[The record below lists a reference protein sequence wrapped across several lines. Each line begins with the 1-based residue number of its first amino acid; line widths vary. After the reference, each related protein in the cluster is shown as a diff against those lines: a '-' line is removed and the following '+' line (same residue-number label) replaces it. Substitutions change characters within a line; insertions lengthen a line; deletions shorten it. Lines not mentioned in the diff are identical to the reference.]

1 MEKYV
6 LGGSRGSGTTR
17 TKVFSLEVVAP
28 TTTSTTTTT
37 TVAYEDDDGHYDY
50 AEDSDEEDQDESYEE
65 EEEEDDSDEDDHEED
80 EYLEYDATT
89 TTAVP
94 TAAVPT
100 TLFSTSWHPTDS
112 TDTTSHYSTSWHP
125 DQEQRGDT
133 GPEYTEYQE
142 YSDHSDNSTAELDY
156 AESSR
161 LQVEE
166 VRDVTLL
173 EEVSMMERSSL
184 YNVSAGHLRSLHRGR
199 GLRPPGGAGGRRG
212 RGGRAA
218 RLAQVDIYT
227 NIYTDIISISDCKYI

>member
-28 TTTSTTTTT
+28 TTTTTTTTTT

-80 EYLEYDATT
+80 EYLEYDATP
-89 TTAVP
+89 AQ
-94 TAAVPT
+94 PT
-100 TLFSTSWHPTDS
+100 TVP
-112 TDTTSHYSTSWHP
+112 TDTTSHSPTTLYSPTTTSLHP

-142 YSDHSDNSTAELDY
+142 YSDHADNSTAELDY

-184 YNVSAGHLRSLHRGR
+184 YNVRAGHLRRLHRGR
-199 GLRPPGGAGGRRG
+199 GLRPPGGAGGSWG

-227 NIYTDIISISDCKYI
+227 DI

>member
-1 MEKYV
+1 M

-28 TTTSTTTTT
+28 TTTTTTTT
-37 TVAYEDDDGHYDY
+37 TAAYEDDDGHYDY
-50 AEDSDEEDQDESYEE
+50 AEDSEEEDQDESYEE

-89 TTAVP
+89 AQ
-94 TAAVPT
+94 PT
-100 TLFSTSWHPTDS
+100 TVP
-112 TDTTSHYSTSWHP
+112 TDTTSHFPTTLFTTSWHP

-142 YSDHSDNSTAELDY
+142 YSDHADNSTAELDY

-173 EEVSMMERSSL
+173 EEVSGHHYVEVVFVQCESRTPPPSPSWAW
-184 YNVSAGHLRSLHRGR
+184 SAASWWRWW
-199 GLRPPGGAGGRRG
+199 PPGAWWPRCSSGAGRYLYRYLGIST
-212 RGGRAA
+212 
-218 RLAQVDIYT
+218 IYR
-227 NIYTDIISISDCKYI
+227 YI